1 MGQILQVCDV
11 RDRWGLNPLE
21 LSLLLKYLVTHM
33 GFLSFCMSHKL
44 VTRQDLRKVISFQ
57 PLADPDL
64 PRTVRANPY
73 V

>member
-33 GFLSFCMSHKL
+33 SSF
-44 VTRQDLRKVISFQ
+44 VI
-57 PLADPDL
+57 L
-64 PRTVRANPY
+64 Y
-73 V
+73 VSQTGDEARPEKGY

>member
-33 GFLSFCMSHKL
+33 SSFVVLYVSQPGDED
-44 VTRQDLRKVISFQ
+44 VRTVISFQ